1 MARRVTVPARGVVV
15 VPQTLLAAMLFS
27 HQEAPYYKVCQ
38 QIRASVD
45 YAAATASVVL
55 KCPILTLHGDRTT
68 LPRLGVGVVIALLEK
83 LSRLA

>member
-1 MARRVTVPARGVVV
+1 MAPSHHVGKFLPKTKGFFPHDF
-15 VPQTLLAAMLFS
+15 TL
-27 HQEAPYYKVCQ
+27 
-38 QIRASVD
+38 IASVD